1 MPVRQLKK
9 QRQTKMRG
17 VNLHAIKSC
26 ALVLILLAAN
36 VFAQTPT
43 PASDADKKAEAA
55 SPVAAKNTDVKN
67 TETKANTNQKTE
79 ANSTQPAKKMV
90 QDASIT
96 LQTTITGNQEQP
108 RVLYILPWQSPMA
121 ANVDFESLD
130 NEQKAVFGHV
140 EREELRR
147 ELEASDE
154 AK

>member
-1 MPVRQLKK
+1 MRTIYVNA
-9 QRQTKMRG
+9 KM
-17 VNLHAIKSC
+17 C
-26 ALVLILLAAN
+26 ALLLGLLAAN
-36 VFAQTPT
+36 TFAQNAAPT
-43 PASDADKKAEAA
+43 NDTDKKAEANTQ
-55 SPVAAKNTDVKN
+55 SVATDS
-67 TETKANTNQKTE
+67 KANAVKKADPKIE

-121 ANVDFESLD
+121 TNVDFESLD

-154 AK
+154 VK

>member
-1 MPVRQLKK
+1 
-9 QRQTKMRG
+9 MRS

-26 ALVLILLAAN
+26 ALALSFLAAN
-36 VFAQTPT
+36 VFAQSST
-43 PASDADKKAEAA
+43 PASEADKKTEVAA
-55 SPVAAKNTDVKN
+55 PVAAKNTEV
-67 TETKANTNQKTE
+67 KANTNQKTD
-79 ANSTQPAKKMV
+79 ASSTQPAKKMV

>member
-1 MPVRQLKK
+1 
-9 QRQTKMRG
+9 MRIFCL
-17 VNLHAIKSC
+17 NAIKFC
-26 ALVLILLAAN
+26 ALMLSLLAAN
-36 VFAQTPT
+36 VFAQESTD
-43 PASDADKKAEAA
+43 ANAADKKTEAA
-55 SPVAAKNTDVKN
+55 AQTAPQASQINTVK
-67 TETKANTNQKTE
+67 KADT
-79 ANSTQPAKKMV
+79 NSTQSAKKMV

-108 RVLYILPWQSPMA
+108 RVLYILPWQSPTA

-154 AK
+154 VK